1 MKTEKIVTVSENSY
15 LLTNQAGQLVKA
27 ANSFGSKISI
37 AYDEYRLKKYYA
49 GTQIFLGCFNT
60 IVKIIYLEYLF
71 CGITMLVFNKLFKL
85 KASGHACGVI
95 GPMLIIVDLIF

>member
-37 AYDEYRLKKYYA
+37 AYDEYRLNAKSL
-49 GTQIFLGCFNT
+49 LGMLMLKVSVGDKIT
-60 IVKIIYLEYLF
+60 ITAEGNDAVEALA
-71 CGITMLVFNKLFKL
+71 KL
-85 KASGHACGVI
+85 I
-95 GPMLIIVDLIF
+95 

>member
-37 AYDEYRLKKYYA
+37 AYEEQRLNAKSL
-49 GTQIFLGCFNT
+49 LG
-60 IVKIIYLEYLF
+60 
-71 CGITMLVFNKLFKL
+71 MLML
-85 KASGHACGVI
+85 KAAVGDKIAITAEGDDAIDAVEALAK
-95 GPMLIIVDLIF
+95 LI

>member
-37 AYDEYRLKKYYA
+37 TYGEYRLNAKSL
-49 GTQIFLGCFNT
+49 LGIMSLG
-60 IVKIIYLEYLF
+60 IVTGATVTLS
-71 CGITMLVFNKLFKL
+71 
-85 KASGHACGVI
+85 ASGPDAEEAVNA
-95 GPMLIIVDLIF
+95 LELLLQRDVY

>member
-37 AYDEYRLKKYYA
+37 AYEEYRLNAKSL
-49 GTQIFLGCFNT
+49 LGMLMLKVAVGDKIT
-60 IVKIIYLEYLF
+60 ITAEGDDASDAVEAIA
-71 CGITMLVFNKLFKL
+71 KL
-85 KASGHACGVI
+85 I
-95 GPMLIIVDLIF
+95 

>member
-37 AYDEYRLKKYYA
+37 VYDEYRLNAKSL
-49 GTQIFLGCFNT
+49 LGMLMLKVVVGDKIT
-60 IVKIIYLEYLF
+60 ITAEGDDAVDAVEALAE
-71 CGITMLVFNKLFKL
+71 
-85 KASGHACGVI
+85 
-95 GPMLIIVDLIF
+95 LI

>member
-37 AYDEYRLKKYYA
+37 TYGEYSLNAKSL
-49 GTQIFLGCFNT
+49 LG
-60 IVKIIYLEYLF
+60 
-71 CGITMLVFNKLFKL
+71 MLML
-85 KASGHACGVI
+85 KAAVGDKITIAAEGDDASDAVEALAK
-95 GPMLIIVDLIF
+95 LI